1 MISESVT
8 KQACFCGSS
17 LFRCR
22 YSELQL
28 HCFQAQIE
36 TPVKIKAIGHSK
48 WPMTLKTFPR
58 ATNSFGVKQ
67 ISRIPF
73 QISGTLPAIPTA
85 HRLHPKIITTIL
97 KKKKRHG
104 GKCKRRKTSKH
115 ALFKKKKLYI
125 QLILVIVNVLYHGQS
140 FKLIFNATE
149 ENIGFI
155 DAFSSIIKFANWGE
169 E

>member
-48 WPMTLKTFPR
+48 WPMALKTFPWP
-58 ATNSFGVKQ
+58 TNSFGVKYFFKDP
-67 ISRIPF
+67 ISNLRH
-73 QISGTLPAIPTA
+73 LA
-85 HRLHPKIITTIL
+85 RHPHGPPPPPKNNNHNTFL
-97 KKKKRHG
+97 KKKD
-104 GKCKRRKTSKH
+104 
-115 ALFKKKKLYI
+115 
-125 QLILVIVNVLYHGQS
+125 
-140 FKLIFNATE
+140 TE
-149 ENIGFI
+149 ENVRENKLVSTHYLKKK
-155 DAFSSIIKFANWGE
+155 AVHTANISYRECAIPWTE
-169 E
+169 FQVNF